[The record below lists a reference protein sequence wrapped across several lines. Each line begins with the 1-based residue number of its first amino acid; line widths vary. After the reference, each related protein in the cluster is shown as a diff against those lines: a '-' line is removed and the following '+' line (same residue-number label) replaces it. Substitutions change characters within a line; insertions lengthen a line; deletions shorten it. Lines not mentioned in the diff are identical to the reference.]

1 MTVRRLLLGLVTAG
15 ALAVTAAGCSDSS
28 ADDPDGASTVQGTS
42 STPTTPA
49 PPPQT
54 LPALPKP
61 SKAWPTPSVT
71 GAPADDAPLADRIRF
86 SIAKRVQVAAGK
98 AGKTTVSCPGLDEVE
113 SGSGSRTITCT
124 VTYGGQSFSGRLVV
138 DAKRYSASY
147 SFTSESVAVARA
159 KVVDAVT
166 RVAVNPAKVSCTMG
180 DVAVVKHADPDGI
193 ACTVTDTAGAETQ
206 YTARVS
212 GDGKVTA
219 AKM

>member
-1 MTVRRLLLGLVTAG
+1 MTVRRVLAGLLAAG
-15 ALAVTAAGCSDSS
+15 ALAFAAGCSDSP
-28 ADDPDGASTVQGTS
+28 ADDPSGASTVQGTS
-42 STPTTPA
+42 STPSTPT
-49 PPPQT
+49 PPRET
-54 LPALPKP
+54 LPPLPKP
-61 SKAWPTPSVT
+61 SKPWPAPKVT

-113 SGSGSRTITCT
+113 SGSGSKTITCT

-166 RVAVNPAKVSCTMG
+166 RVAVNPARVSCTMG
-180 DVAVVKHADPDGI
+180 DVAVVKHADPSGI
-193 ACTVTDTAGAETQ
+193 ACTVTDTAGAESQ